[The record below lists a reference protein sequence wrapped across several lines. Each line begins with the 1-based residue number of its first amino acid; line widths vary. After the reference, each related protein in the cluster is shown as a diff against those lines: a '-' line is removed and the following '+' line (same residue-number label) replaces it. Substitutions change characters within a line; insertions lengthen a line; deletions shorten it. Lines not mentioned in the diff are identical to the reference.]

1 MLAGLGGG
9 TTEPRTLFWEHT
21 GNCALRQGRWKLVRE
36 YPHPWELYDMTTDRT
51 ELVDVSGAHPELVRS
66 LRAQWREWADRV
78 GVLPWETTLAIYRA
92 RGLTD
97 EEAAG

>member
-1 MLAGLGGG
+1 
-9 TTEPRTLFWEHT
+9 
-21 GNCALRQGRWKLVRE
+21 VRE

-51 ELVDVSGAHPELVRS
+51 ECVDVAAAHPEVVAD
-66 LRAQWREWADRV
+66 LRAAWQDWADRV
-78 GVLPWETTLAIYRA
+78 GVLPWETTLGIYRA